1 MEKGFYHPDRGY
13 WQATGK
19 VPKRVLDTYPEG
31 TIEVDL
37 KPSALHTFSNGRWA
51 LDPAKDKADK
61 DAKQAAKDR
70 DTVAR
75 AAVDELRGSMSEA
88 VFCAAI
94 KWALKQ

>member
-1 MEKGFYHPDRGY
+1 
-13 WQATGK
+13 
-19 VPKRVLDTYPEG
+19 LDTYPEG

-61 DAKQAAKDR
+61 DAKKAAKDR
-70 DTVAR
+70 GDAGR
-75 AAVDELRGSMSEA
+75 AAATQVRGSIPEA
-88 VFCAAI
+88 VFVEAI